1 MMADVSAFLQTLL
14 QAFHFLRPAWL
25 LALPVLWLLVVWLA
39 RQRNASSHAAQFID
53 ADLLP
58 ALRLDT
64 AATAGGA
71 APGLSPWPWL
81 ALAWTL
87 AVLALAGPTWEQDKT
102 TAYRAPAAWVVVL
115 DLSPS
120 MASTDLAP
128 SRVARARFLVD
139 DILGQARDA
148 RVAMIA
154 FSDEPYTV
162 APLTQDVATVRSLMP
177 VLAPELMPTPGD
189 HLAPALEQAQQ
200 LLNASGSRDKRVVV
214 LSDGFDDPAA
224 ALRSATALQKQGVVL
239 NVVGVGTA
247 GGAPLRHPDGSFAK
261 DAQGQP
267 QMTQVNT
274 DLLQQLAQAGGG
286 RYVDSAQPA
295 ALLADL
301 HATASRTGE
310 AVAEPGQ
317 SVAHW
322 RDAGAYL
329 LPLVLLLAALLARRR
344 WL

>member
-1 MMADVSAFLQTLL
+1 MMASVQTFLQGFL
-14 QAFHFLRPAWL
+14 QAFHFLRPWWL
-25 LALPVLWLLVVWLA
+25 LTLPVLWLLVLWLA
-39 RQRNASSHAAQFID
+39 RQRNQHNGATQFID

-64 AATAGGA
+64 THAAGTSTR
-71 APGLSPWPWL
+71 GLSPWPWL

-87 AVLALAGPTWEQDKT
+87 AVLALAGPSWQQDKT
-102 TAYRAPAAWVVVL
+102 AAYRAPAAWVVVL

-128 SRVARARFLVD
+128 SRVARARFLID
-139 DILGQARDA
+139 DILGEARDA
-148 RVAMIA
+148 RVGMVA

-177 VLAPELMPTPGD
+177 VLAPDMMPSAGD
-189 HLAPALEQAQQ
+189 HLTPALEQAQK
-200 LLNASGSRDKRVVV
+200 LLNASGSRDKRIVL

-224 ALRSATALQKQGVVL
+224 ALRSAAALKQQGIAL
-239 NVVGVGTA
+239 SVVGVGTA
-247 GGAPLRHPDGSFAK
+247 SGAPLRNADGSFAK
-261 DAQGQP
+261 DDKGQP
-267 QMTQVNT
+267 QMAGLNT
-274 DLLQQLAQAGGG
+274 DLLQQLASAGGG

-301 HATASRTGE
+301 QSTTARPGE
-310 AVAEPGQ
+310 AVAEQGQ

-322 RDAGAYL
+322 QDAGAYI